1 MSIKSKL
8 VLLMFVCAMVGQILS
23 LFLVLMTHFHFPV
36 PLGGVRDLRISDS
49 TFTTLTAT
57 WDAAD
62 GNVQGYKVIY
72 VPTDGGPELVVQFC
86 HFCPQC

>member
-1 MSIKSKL
+1 
-8 VLLMFVCAMVGQILS
+8 MFH
-23 LFLVLMTHFHFPV
+23 FLISHSHFPV
-36 PLGGVRDLRISDS
+36 PLGGVRGLRISDA

-72 VPTDGGPELVVQFC
+72 MPTDGGPELVVQFC
-86 HFCPQC
+86 LSCSQC